1 MPEIGGPAIFVEALS
16 SYLKINGIPNQIIT
30 LANIDKPFIFKNG
43 LFKFLYHDTTMII
56 PLTNAIFDKNL
67 NIKKLLKSRESK
79 FKNNF
84 FFKNLNF
91 KRVEKKRFPVIKL
104 KPRINE
110 FFSTPI
116 IINAAN
122 EILVDQ
128 YLKKKIPF
136 NSFYDHILNVMNDRN
151 YKKYAIKIPKS
162 INQIMTIDKWARETT
177 FKKLDI

>member
-1 MPEIGGPAIFVEALS
+1 MNKIFEVIEAQKLFSIDLKNIEIIIHPEAL
-16 SYLKINGIPNQIIT
+16 IHAIIE
-30 LANIDKPFIFKNG
+30 FKNG